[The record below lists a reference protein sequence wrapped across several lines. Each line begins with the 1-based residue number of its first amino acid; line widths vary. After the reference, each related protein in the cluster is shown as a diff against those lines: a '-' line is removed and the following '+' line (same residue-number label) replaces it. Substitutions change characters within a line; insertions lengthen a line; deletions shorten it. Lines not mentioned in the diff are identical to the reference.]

1 MDGRPAPALFRLP
14 SIARTSHSHQQHR
27 LLAWGAL
34 LICAGVLGLALLL
47 YTTVLSKLL
56 PPSPG
61 SPLLDAVRTDW
72 YYTLVVPLTG
82 PVVLAAVYLHWLSMK
97 LFKHA

>member
-1 MDGRPAPALFRLP
+1 V
-14 SIARTSHSHQQHR
+14 
-27 LLAWGAL
+27 L
-34 LICAGVLGLALLL
+34 LICAGLLGLALLL

-56 PPSPG
+56 PPSC